1 MNFLGILGKI
11 IKFIMIQIK
20 NWDNKTWLSS
30 ASYINAFNSF
40 LLKKKKLNKNSKIL
54 DIGCGR
60 GRIIGSLS
68 RKLKLSNKPI
78 GIDPIVHKDVDK
90 SIDFRDQDIFKFFK
104 VNNYKFDLI
113 MIKQTLHFF
122 NKNKRK
128 ELIKTCRNNLK
139 KNGVLVIL
147 SLNISKNEIPCF
159 SLMKK
164 KLNKGLAR
172 DLIMLNSVN
181 KILKNTK
188 IDKFK
193 YEVSITKD
201 KYIKM
206 LKQRYISCLVNLTK
220 DQIKKGI
227 NEIKSNYS
235 NRILFNDILICIKY
249 KCS

>member
-1 MNFLGILGKI
+1 
-11 IKFIMIQIK
+11 MIQIK

-90 SIDFRDQDIFKFFK
+90 SIDFRNQDIFKFFK

>member
-1 MNFLGILGKI
+1 MNLL
-11 IKFIMIQIK
+11 K

-90 SIDFRDQDIFKFFK
+90 SIDFRNQDIFKFFK

-164 KLNKGLAR
+164 KLNRGLAR
-172 DLIMLNSVN
+172 DLIMLNTVN

-220 DQIKKGI
+220 DQINRGI
-227 NEIKSNYS
+227 NETIKHFPNKISFVDN
-235 NRILFNDILICIKY
+235 LICIKF
-249 KCS
+249 KK

>member
-1 MNFLGILGKI
+1 
-11 IKFIMIQIK
+11 MIQLK

-30 ASYINAFNSF
+30 ASYLNAFNSF

-60 GRIIGSLS
+60 GKIIGSLS
-68 RKLKLSNKPI
+68 RKFKLSNKPI

-90 SIDFRDQDIFKFFK
+90 YIDFRNQDIFKFFK
-104 VNNYKFDLI
+104 VNNQKFDLI
-113 MIKQTLHFF
+113 LIKQTLHFF
-122 NKNKRK
+122 NKSKRQ
-128 ELIKTCRNNLK
+128 ELLTICKNNLK
-139 KNGVLVIL
+139 KNGVLLIL
-147 SLNISKNEIPCF
+147 SLNTSKNEIPCF
-159 SLMKK
+159 QLMKQR
-164 KLNKGLAR
+164 LNRGLAR
-172 DLIMLNSVN
+172 DSIMLNSVN

-193 YEVSITKD
+193 YEVSTTKD
-201 KYIKM
+201 KYIKI

-220 DQIKKGI
+220 GQIKKGI

>member
-1 MNFLGILGKI
+1 
-11 IKFIMIQIK
+11 MIQIK

-60 GRIIGSLS
+60 GKIIGSLS

-90 SIDFRDQDIFKFFK
+90 SIDFRNQDIFKFFK

-128 ELIKTCRNNLK
+128 ELIKTCKNNLK

-147 SLNISKNEIPCF
+147 SLNISKNEIQCF

-164 KLNKGLAR
+164 KLNRGLAR
-172 DLIMLNSVN
+172 DLIMLNSIN
-181 KILKNTK
+181 KILKSTK

-227 NEIKSNYS
+227 NEIKSNFS

>member
-1 MNFLGILGKI
+1 
-11 IKFIMIQIK
+11 MIQIK

-60 GRIIGSLS
+60 GKIIGSLS
-68 RKLKLSNKPI
+68 RKLRLSNKPI

-90 SIDFRDQDIFKFFK
+90 SIDFRNQDIFKFFK

-164 KLNKGLAR
+164 KLNRGLAR

>member
-1 MNFLGILGKI
+1 
-11 IKFIMIQIK
+11 MIQLK

-60 GRIIGSLS
+60 GKVIGSLS
-68 RKLKLSNKPI
+68 RKFKLSNKPI

-90 SIDFRDQDIFKFFK
+90 SIDFRNQDIFKFFK
-104 VNNYKFDLI
+104 VNNQKFDLI
-113 MIKQTLHFF
+113 LIKQTLHFF
-122 NKNKRK
+122 NKSKRQ
-128 ELIKTCRNNLK
+128 ELLKTCKNNLK
-139 KNGVLVIL
+139 KNGVLLIL
-147 SLNISKNEIPCF
+147 SLNTSKNEIPCF
-159 SLMKK
+159 QLMKQR
-164 KLNKGLAR
+164 LNRGLAR
-172 DLIMLNSVN
+172 DSIMLNSVN

-193 YEVSITKD
+193 YEVSTTKD
-201 KYIKM
+201 KYIKI
-206 LKQRYISCLVNLTK
+206 LKQRYISCLVNLTN

-249 KCS
+249 KYY

>member
-1 MNFLGILGKI
+1 
-11 IKFIMIQIK
+11 MIQLK

-30 ASYINAFNSF
+30 ASYLNAFNSF

-60 GRIIGSLS
+60 GKIIGSLS
-68 RKLKLSNKPI
+68 RKFKLSNKPI

-90 SIDFRDQDIFKFFK
+90 SIDFRNQDIFKFFK
-104 VNNYKFDLI
+104 VNNQKFDLI
-113 MIKQTLHFF
+113 LIKQTLHFF
-122 NKNKRK
+122 NKSKRQ
-128 ELIKTCRNNLK
+128 ELLTICKNNLK
-139 KNGVLVIL
+139 KNGVLLIL
-147 SLNISKNEIPCF
+147 SLNTSKNEIPCF
-159 SLMKK
+159 QLMKQR
-164 KLNKGLAR
+164 LNRGLAR
-172 DLIMLNSVN
+172 DSIMLNSVN

-193 YEVSITKD
+193 YEVSTTKD
-201 KYIKM
+201 KYIKI

-220 DQIKKGI
+220 GQIKKGI

>member
-1 MNFLGILGKI
+1 M
-11 IKFIMIQIK
+11 IKLK

-30 ASYINAFNSF
+30 ASYINTFNSF

-60 GRIIGSLS
+60 GKIIGSLS
-68 RKLKLSNKPI
+68 RKIKLSNKPI

-104 VNNYKFDLI
+104 INNEKFDLI
-113 MIKQTLHFF
+113 LIKQTIHFF
-122 NKNKRK
+122 NKSKRQ
-128 ELIKTCRNNLK
+128 ELLKTCRNNLK
-139 KNGVLVIL
+139 KNGVLLIL
-147 SLNISKNEIPCF
+147 TLNTSNNEIPCF
-159 SLMKK
+159 QLMKK
-164 KLNKGLAR
+164 KLNRGLAR
-172 DLIMLNSVN
+172 DTKMLNSVN

-193 YEVSITKD
+193 YKVSITKD

-227 NEIKSNYS
+227 DEIKSNYS
-235 NRILFNDILICIKY
+235 DRILFNDILICIKY

>member
-1 MNFLGILGKI
+1 
-11 IKFIMIQIK
+11 MIQIK

-60 GRIIGSLS
+60 GKIIGSLS

-78 GIDPIVHKDVDK
+78 GIDPIVHKEVDK

-164 KLNKGLAR
+164 KLNRGLAR
-172 DLIMLNSVN
+172 DLIMLNSIN
-181 KILKNTK
+181 KILKSTK

>member
-1 MNFLGILGKI
+1 
-11 IKFIMIQIK
+11 MIQIK

-60 GRIIGSLS
+60 GKIIGSLS

-90 SIDFRDQDIFKFFK
+90 SIDFRNQDIFKFFK

-164 KLNKGLAR
+164 KLNRGLAR
-172 DLIMLNSVN
+172 DLIMLNSIN
-181 KILKNTK
+181 KILKSTK

>member
-1 MNFLGILGKI
+1 
-11 IKFIMIQIK
+11 MIQLK

-30 ASYINAFNSF
+30 ASYLNAFNSF

-60 GRIIGSLS
+60 GKIIGSLS
-68 RKLKLSNKPI
+68 RKFKLSNKPI

-90 SIDFRDQDIFKFFK
+90 YIDFRNQDIFKFFK
-104 VNNYKFDLI
+104 VNNQKFDLI
-113 MIKQTLHFF
+113 LIKQTLHFF
-122 NKNKRK
+122 NKSKRQ
-128 ELIKTCRNNLK
+128 ELLTICKNNLK
-139 KNGVLVIL
+139 KNGVLLIL
-147 SLNISKNEIPCF
+147 SLNTSKNEIPCF
-159 SLMKK
+159 QLMKQR
-164 KLNKGLAR
+164 LNRGLAR
-172 DLIMLNSVN
+172 DSIMLNSVN

-193 YEVSITKD
+193 YEVSTTKD
-201 KYIKM
+201 KYIKI

-249 KCS
+249 KYY

>member
-1 MNFLGILGKI
+1 
-11 IKFIMIQIK
+11 MIQLK

-40 LLKKKKLNKNSKIL
+40 LLKKKKLNKNAKIL

-60 GRIIGSLS
+60 GKIIGSLS

-90 SIDFRDQDIFKFFK
+90 SIDFRNQDIFKFFK

-147 SLNISKNEIPCF
+147 SLNTSKNEIPCF
-159 SLMKK
+159 SIMKK
-164 KLNKGLAR
+164 KLNRGLAR

-201 KYIKM
+201 KYIKI

>member
-1 MNFLGILGKI
+1 MNFLGILEKI

-147 SLNISKNEIPCF
+147 SLNTSKNEIPCF

-164 KLNKGLAR
+164 K
-172 DLIMLNSVN
+172 
-181 KILKNTK
+181 T
-188 IDKFK
+188 
-193 YEVSITKD
+193 E
-201 KYIKM
+201 
-206 LKQRYISCLVNLTK
+206 
-220 DQIKKGI
+220 
-227 NEIKSNYS
+227 
-235 NRILFNDILICIKY
+235 
-249 KCS
+249 

>member
-1 MNFLGILGKI
+1 
-11 IKFIMIQIK
+11 MIQLK

-30 ASYINAFNSF
+30 ASYLNAFNSF

-60 GRIIGSLS
+60 GKVIGSLS
-68 RKLKLSNKPI
+68 RKFKLSNKPI

-90 SIDFRDQDIFKFFK
+90 SIDFRNQDIFKFFK
-104 VNNYKFDLI
+104 VNNQKFDLI
-113 MIKQTLHFF
+113 LIKQTLHFF
-122 NKNKRK
+122 NKSKRQ
-128 ELIKTCRNNLK
+128 ELLTICKNNLK
-139 KNGVLVIL
+139 KNGVLLIL
-147 SLNISKNEIPCF
+147 SLNTSKNEIPCF
-159 SLMKK
+159 QLMKQR
-164 KLNKGLAR
+164 LNRGLAR
-172 DLIMLNSVN
+172 DSIMLNSVN

-193 YEVSITKD
+193 YEVSTTKD
-201 KYIKM
+201 KYIKI
-206 LKQRYISCLVNLTK
+206 LKQRYISCLVNLTN

-249 KCS
+249 KYY

>member
-1 MNFLGILGKI
+1 
-11 IKFIMIQIK
+11 MIQIK

-90 SIDFRDQDIFKFFK
+90 SIDFRNEDIFEFFK
-104 VNNYKFDLI
+104 TNESMFDLI

-139 KNGVLVIL
+139 KNGVLIIL
-147 SLNISKNEIPCF
+147 SLNTSKNEIPCF

-164 KLNKGLAR
+164 KLNRGLAR

>member
-1 MNFLGILGKI
+1 MK
-11 IKFIMIQIK
+11 QR
-20 NWDNKTWLSS
+20 
-30 ASYINAFNSF
+30 
-40 LLKKKKLNKNSKIL
+40 LN
-54 DIGCGR
+54 R
-60 GRIIGSLS
+60 
-68 RKLKLSNKPI
+68 
-78 GIDPIVHKDVDK
+78 
-90 SIDFRDQDIFKFFK
+90 
-104 VNNYKFDLI
+104 
-113 MIKQTLHFF
+113 
-122 NKNKRK
+122 
-128 ELIKTCRNNLK
+128 
-139 KNGVLVIL
+139 
-147 SLNISKNEIPCF
+147 
-159 SLMKK
+159 
-164 KLNKGLAR
+164 GLAR
-172 DLIMLNSVN
+172 DSIMLNSVN

>member
-1 MNFLGILGKI
+1 LNFLGILEKI

-60 GRIIGSLS
+60 GKIIGSLS

-201 KYIKM
+201 NYIKM
-206 LKQRYISCLVNLTK
+206 LKKRYISCLVNLTK

>member
-1 MNFLGILGKI
+1 
-11 IKFIMIQIK
+11 MIQIK

-90 SIDFRDQDIFKFFK
+90 SIDFRNQDIFKFFK

-128 ELIKTCRNNLK
+128 ELIKTCKNNLK

-164 KLNKGLAR
+164 KLNRGLAR
-172 DLIMLNSVN
+172 DLIMLNSIN
-181 KILKNTK
+181 KILKSTK